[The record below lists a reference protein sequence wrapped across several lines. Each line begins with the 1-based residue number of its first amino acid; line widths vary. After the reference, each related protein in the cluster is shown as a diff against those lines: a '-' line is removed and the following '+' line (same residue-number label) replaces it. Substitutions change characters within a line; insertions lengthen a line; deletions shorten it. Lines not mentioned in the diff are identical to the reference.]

1 LNSLKEATEAQTG
14 DASNMLTLTVKGEE
28 AEEVANVVNIW
39 AETFVTTANELYS
52 SGGELERFKQQ
63 QEIVT
68 QSLAEVNANLTAFRK
83 ENGFGFSISSSSSDG
98 SITINEASSDN
109 NQFGLIGQRLDSK
122 NKLLTDYEAELVR
135 LQQMQSEVELLSK
148 TVTANTSPV
157 LIAGLLS
164 EMINAGI
171 VKDTPPYQIK
181 LDSVN
186 PTASLSAMATAL
198 QSRITAIKAEMETL
212 QADIE
217 TLQAELA
224 TKQEQLEQL
233 IRERDV
239 NAETYAV
246 ISRKVQEAQIDAFG
260 EGASTGKVQ
269 IASRAAVPTNPTS
282 SGRLR
287 NTAVAAVLGLML
299 GVFGASA
306 VEWWREDGKLNIEH

>member
-52 SGGELERFKQQ
+52 SGGELDRFKQQ

-68 QSLAEVNANLTAFRK
+68 QSLAEANANLTAFRK
-83 ENGFGFSISSSSSDG
+83 ENGFSSSSSSSSDG
-98 SITINEASSDN
+98 SNIIIKETNSDN
-109 NQFGLIGQRLDSK
+109 NQFGLIGQRLQSK

-157 LIAGLLS
+157 LVAGLLS
-164 EMINAGI
+164 EMINTGVI
-171 VKDTPPYQIK
+171 KDTPPYQIK
-181 LDSVN
+181 LDSVD
-186 PTASLSAMATAL
+186 PKASLSAMSTAL
-198 QSRITAIKAEMETL
+198 QSRITAIEAEVETL
-212 QADIE
+212 QVDIV
-217 TLQAELA
+217 TLQAKLA

-239 NAETYAV
+239 KAETYAV

-282 SGRLR
+282 SSRLR

-299 GVFGASA
+299 GVFGVFA
-306 VEWWREDGKLNIEH
+306 VEWWREDGRSSVED